1 MLGSSEGRPS
11 EEDGL
16 IHTEP
21 TETRVRSR
29 VGAGH
34 QEVSGGPAAAV
45 LGFAQDQESG
55 QGV

>member
-11 EEDGL
+11 EEDRL